1 MVDFALAFNHPSPK
15 LPLKL
20 MAKVR
25 HMAIL
30 DSKEGVCVLIPFD
43 RVQLFA
49 TLWTVARL
57 SPLTMGF
64 SRQEYWSGLPCPPPG
79 DLPDPG
85 IELMSY
91 VSCIDRWVLYFTI
104 LYWFCHTSTWI
115 RHGCTH
121 VPNPEPPSHL
131 PPHTIPLGHPSAPA
145 PSFLHPASN
154 LDWRL
159 VSYMILYMLR
169 CHSPKSFP
177 PLPLPQSPK
186 DCSIYLCLFCCLTY
200 RVIVTI
206 FLNSIY
212 MR

>member
-1 MVDFALAFNHPSPK
+1 MVNFALGFNHPSPK

-30 DSKEGVCVLIPFD
+30 DSKEGVCVLSPFD

-85 IELMSY
+85 IELTSY
-91 VSCIDRWVLYFTI
+91 VSCIGRLVLYFTI

-115 RHGCTH
+115 RHGCTR

-145 PSFLHPASN
+145 PSFLHQTWTGDSFLIWYYTCFNA
-154 LDWRL
+154 
-159 VSYMILYMLR
+159 ILPNHPL
-169 CHSPKSFP
+169 
-177 PLPLPQSPK
+177 LPLPQSPK
-186 DCSIYLCLFCCLTY
+186 DCSIHLCLFCCLVY
-200 RVIVTI
+200 RVVVTI

-212 MR
+212 MH

>member
-1 MVDFALAFNHPSPK
+1 MVNFALGFNHPSPK

-30 DSKEGVCVLIPFD
+30 DSKEGVCVLSPFD

-85 IELMSY
+85 IELTSY
-91 VSCIDRWVLYFTI
+91 VSCIGRLVLYFTI
-104 LYWFCHTSTWI
+104 LYWFCHTST
-115 RHGCTH
+115 
-121 VPNPEPPSHL
+121 
-131 PPHTIPLGHPSAPA
+131 
-145 PSFLHPASN
+145 
-154 LDWRL
+154 
-159 VSYMILYMLR
+159 
-169 CHSPKSFP
+169 
-177 PLPLPQSPK
+177 
-186 DCSIYLCLFCCLTY
+186 
-200 RVIVTI
+200 
-206 FLNSIY
+206 
-212 MR
+212 